1 MATTKRKLSVS
12 EIQDILQNVESFL
25 GNIKQ
30 HWDMTNTTSSSW
42 WSLSR
47 LRLVSGTQFIIS
59 HLDSMIQWVEDLIPS
74 GTDKKAAVLMMA
86 GKLFDYII
94 GTALPIWLKPFA
106 GIIRDIVINVVI
118 GNAIDFIVGK
128 YNDGIWKKDETDA
141 PQETGN

>member
-94 GTALPIWLKPFA
+94 VTALPIWLKPFA